1 MKNPALQE
9 KFGRA
14 GRKRAEE
21 RFSWLEIAQQTKALY
36 AVVQRAL
43 A

>member
-1 MKNPALQE
+1 MANPELQK

-21 RFSWLEIAQQTKALY
+21 KFGWAAIAQETKKLY
-36 AVVQRAL
+36 ESL
-43 A
+43 LKKI

>member
-21 RFSWLEIAQQTKALY
+21 KFSWLAIAQQTQALY
-36 AVVQRAL
+36 EKVRREL